1 MLKKESRHLASHN
14 NRTPARA
21 GGKDVGVVP
30 PLDTS
35 GR

>member
-1 MLKKESRHLASHN
+1 MDDSHN

-21 GGKDVGVVP
+21 GGKDVSAVP
-30 PLDTS
+30 PLATS